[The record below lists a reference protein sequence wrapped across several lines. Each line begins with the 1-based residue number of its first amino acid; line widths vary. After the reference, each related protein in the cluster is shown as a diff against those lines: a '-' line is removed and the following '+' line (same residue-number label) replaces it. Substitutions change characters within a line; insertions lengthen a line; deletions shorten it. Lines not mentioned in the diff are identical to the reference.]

1 MRAVRTS
8 SGRLVSRGQS
18 MMQRAIVLFVLVS
31 IGVPVSAQLPG
42 QEEDYPVIASRWGLE
57 LGGTAV
63 DLQTSAAV
71 GFGSSAGTFINL
83 EELLG
88 LDTSQQTFRL
98 DGFYRIKPRHTLDFG
113 YLSLN
118 RTATKDLQEQFSF
131 GGREFELG
139 AALTSTF
146 DMDLLRVLYEYSF
159 INNGR
164 VNAGLAAGLSTFLI
178 KGQVTGEAILRDDHG
193 NEIGTGFTTER
204 TSLLAPVPSFGMF
217 VEYGVTK
224 WAILRLRAGSLNLHV
239 GDIKGRF
246 VDVRATMDFYFTD
259 HVAIGVGLHNT
270 DLRYT
275 DVGEDPVQVD
285 YRYEGVSAHLGL
297 SF

>member
-1 MRAVRTS
+1 
-8 SGRLVSRGQS
+8 
-18 MMQRAIVLFVLVS
+18 MMQRVIVLFVLVLMS
-31 IGVPVSAQLPG
+31 VPVSAQLPG

-63 DLQTSAAV
+63 DLETHAAL
-71 GFGSSAGTFINL
+71 GFGSITGTFVNL

-164 VNAGLAAGLSTFLI
+164 VNAGLAAGLSTFFI
-178 KGQVTGEAILRDDHG
+178 KGQVTGEALLRDDLG
-193 NEIGTGFTTER
+193 NEIGTQVTTER

-224 WAILRLRAGSLNLHV
+224 WAILRLRASSLNLQI
-239 GDIKGRF
+239 GDIEGRF

-259 HVAIGVGLHNT
+259 HVAIGVGLTNT

-275 DVGEDPVQVD
+275 DAGDDPVQVD